1 MAEDLSD
8 YYEKLGI
15 KVRYLHSDIKTLQRV
30 ELIRD
35 LRNGEYTVLIGINLL
50 REGLDIPEV
59 SLVAVLDADKEGF
72 LRSERSLTQ
81 TCGRAARNAE
91 GLVIL
96 YADTITGSMQRT
108 IEETGRRRAI
118 QEKYNQERG
127 IIPTTIR
134 SRVKD
139 SLNQHLAASGYAPWD
154 DSAPEKGLLAA
165 EPLPAYGSIKELE
178 KEIKKLEKEMQTAA
192 QELAFE
198 QAAALR
204 DRIKALRKLEIE
216 IG

>member
-1 MAEDLSD
+1 
-8 YYEKLGI
+8 
-15 KVRYLHSDIKTLQRV
+15 V
-30 ELIRD
+30 
-35 LRNGEYTVLIGINLL
+35 GINLL

-81 TCGRAARNAE
+81 TCGRAARNAD

-108 IEETGRRRAI
+108 IDETMRRRII
-118 QEKYNQERG
+118 QERYNHDHG
-127 IIPTTIR
+127 IIPTTIC

-139 SLNQHLAASGYAPWD
+139 SLNQHLAASGYQMD
-154 DSAPEKGLLAA
+154 GHQDRTLLSA
-165 EPLPAYGSIKELE
+165 EPLPAYMSLKELE
-178 KEIKKLEKEMQTAA
+178 KEIKKMEKEMQTAA
-192 QELAFE
+192 KELAFE